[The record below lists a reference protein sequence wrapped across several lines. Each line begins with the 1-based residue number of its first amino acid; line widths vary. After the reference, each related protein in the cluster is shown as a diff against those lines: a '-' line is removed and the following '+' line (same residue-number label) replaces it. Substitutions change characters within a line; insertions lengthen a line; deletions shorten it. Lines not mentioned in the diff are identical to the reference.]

1 MEGEIKYSSFF
12 LSELNLLRIEL
23 NTALDDTIHGSVA
36 FESAME
42 AF

>member
-1 MEGEIKYSSFF
+1 MQVF
-12 LSELNLLRIEL
+12 LSELILLRIEL
-23 NTALDDTIHGSVA
+23 NTALDDMIHGSVA